1 MLAQDTIFTTALYIP
16 QYKFILFRVGS
27 VLLLLTETCFM
38 SDSKIIVALDYPTS
52 DAALALAKQLD
63 PTRCKLKI
71 GKELFTRSGP
81 AVVET
86 LVKQGFDIFLDLKYH
101 DIPNTVAKA
110 CAAATNLGV
119 WMMNV
124 HTLGGSAMMTAAR
137 EAIGN
142 TADRPLLIGVTLLTS
157 MDQATFNEIGL
168 QGSITDTV
176 LRLAKLADASGL
188 DGVVCSA
195 QEATKLRAERGEQFQ
210 LVTPGI
216 RPANSEQ
223 GDQHRTMT
231 PAEAI
236 AAGSSYLVIGRPITA
251 AANPMSALEAIEL
264 SLN

>member
-1 MLAQDTIFTTALYIP
+1 MEAP
-16 QYKFILFRVGS
+16 
-27 VLLLLTETCFM
+27 FM
-38 SDSKIIVALDYPTS
+38 SDTKIIVALDYPTA

-81 AVVET
+81 ATVEA

-110 CAAATNLGV
+110 CSAAADLGV

-137 EAIGN
+137 QAIGN
-142 TADRPLLIGVTLLTS
+142 NTDRPLLIGVTLLTS
-157 MDQATFNEIGL
+157 MDQTTFDEIGL
-168 QGSITDTV
+168 HGSITDTV
-176 LRLAKLADASGL
+176 LRLAKLADKSGL

-195 QEATKLRAERGEQFQ
+195 QEATTLRSQHDTNFQ

-216 RPANSEQ
+216 RPENSEQ
-223 GDQHRTMT
+223 GDQYRTMT
-231 PAEAI
+231 PAQAI

-251 AANPMSALEAIEL
+251 AENPMAALAEIEL
-264 SLN
+264 NLT